1 MLEFFGDVWASELQG
16 VPVSEVSMFNISH
29 ADAEQG
35 WSIWEAATGAHELI
49 ETDCIV
55 DAVVYCQLSST
66 RIKVLVPLHH
76 RWCAIARFKKK
87 KNHLYIYMLY
97 IYAQTNQAY
106 QYYSVS
112 DSALCLSQVWI
123 EPLSKDGLI
132 NINIRLIYNNAW
144 HVLIYWIGFYN
155 LIS

>member
-1 MLEFFGDVWASELQG
+1 MLHMDVEDVSCSIESRFNPLGTCKRNDLVLFKDGVHALQVAQIVLHYEVQG
-16 VPVSEVSMFNISH
+16 VPVSEVSMFNIIH

-76 RWCAIARFKKK
+76 R
-87 KNHLYIYMLY
+87 
-97 IYAQTNQAY
+97 
-106 QYYSVS
+106 
-112 DSALCLSQVWI
+112 
-123 EPLSKDGLI
+123 
-132 NINIRLIYNNAW
+132 
-144 HVLIYWIGFYN
+144 
-155 LIS
+155 